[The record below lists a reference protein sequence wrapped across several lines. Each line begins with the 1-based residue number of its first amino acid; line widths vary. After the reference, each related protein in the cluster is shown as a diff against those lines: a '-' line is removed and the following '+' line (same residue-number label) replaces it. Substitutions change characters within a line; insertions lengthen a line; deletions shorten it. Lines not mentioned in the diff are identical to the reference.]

1 MKFEASDAGEGSFG
15 LEQTRTAKQRVPDM
29 RRPLQCLKNAS
40 KGLFSLTTEKSG
52 LATVGIATELRR
64 PLVGRWHWQSLDR
77 RHTAPYPADHTIAT
91 SLYPASDSATHAIS
105 ILFAGDP
112 PILPEQSNFMQ
123 IAWLT

>member
-52 LATVGIATELRR
+52 LATVGIATESRR
-64 PLVGRWHWQSLDR
+64 PDKIRQGRDR
-77 RHTAPYPADHTIAT
+77 TGRTVALAIARPKAY
-91 SLYPASDSATHAIS
+91 SP
-105 ILFAGDP
+105 
-112 PILPEQSNFMQ
+112 LPR
-123 IAWLT
+123 